1 MILRWFLLLALL
13 VGGGN
18 VLADIDVYPFDDPK
32 QEERF
37 RRLIEE
43 FRCPKCQNQTLSD
56 SNAPLAKDLRELIY
70 EQIQAGKTDA
80 EIAAFLQQRYGDF
93 VLYNPPLKAS
103 TALLWFGP
111 FIALLLVLAFLI
123 RRKLARVKD
132 SPSVLTPEEQARL
145 QALLN
150 EQNKDKA

>member
-1 MILRWFLLLALL
+1 MILRWFLLFSLL
-13 VGGGN
+13 LGGGSA
-18 VLADIDVYPFDDPK
+18 LADIDVYPFEDPK

-93 VLYNPPLKAS
+93 VLYNPPLKAN

-111 FIALLLVLAFLI
+111 FVALLLVLIFLI
-123 RRKLARVKD
+123 RRKMARAKE

-145 QALLN
+145 QTLLN